1 MKKKKK
7 KAKEIIQ
14 MRIKEKV
21 KEIERGK
28 DKLNKEFLKETQI
41 ILAYLKKEG
50 EELKSFKGDLESLLN
65 GDLSVKIVREQRM
78 EKKINSMIK
87 EAEEL
92 KKKICNL
99 SE

>member
-41 ILAYLKKEG
+41 ILAYLKNEG
-50 EELKSFKGDLESLLN
+50 EELKSFKGDLDSLLN

-92 KKKICNL
+92 KR
-99 SE
+99 